1 MFILFPLRNLENKNS
16 EKADIKVLSSTFLME
31 IRGKESLNENTSWGI
46 DIVPIGEFKG
56 IYTK

>member
-31 IRGKESLNENTSWGI
+31 IREKESLNENTS
-46 DIVPIGEFKG
+46 
-56 IYTK
+56 

>member
-31 IRGKESLNENTSWGI
+31 ISGKESLNENTS
-46 DIVPIGEFKG
+46 
-56 IYTK
+56 

>member
-31 IRGKESLNENTSWGI
+31 IRGKEGLNENTS
-46 DIVPIGEFKG
+46 
-56 IYTK
+56 

>member
-31 IRGKESLNENTSWGI
+31 IREKQSLNENTS
-46 DIVPIGEFKG
+46 
-56 IYTK
+56 

>member
-16 EKADIKVLSSTFLME
+16 ENADIKVLSSTFLME
-31 IRGKESLNENTSWGI
+31 IRGKESLNENTSESI
-46 DIVPIGEFKG
+46 DIVPIGELKG

>member
-31 IRGKESLNENTSWGI
+31 KRWKESLNENTS
-46 DIVPIGEFKG
+46 
-56 IYTK
+56 

>member
-31 IRGKESLNENTSWGI
+31 IGEKESLNENTS
-46 DIVPIGEFKG
+46 
-56 IYTK
+56 

>member
-16 EKADIKVLSSTFLME
+16 ENADIKVLSSTFLME
-31 IRGKESLNENTSWGI
+31 IRGKESLNENTSYSI
-46 DIVPIGEFKG
+46 DIVPIGELKG

>member
-31 IRGKESLNENTSWGI
+31 IRGKESLKENTS
-46 DIVPIGEFKG
+46 
-56 IYTK
+56 

>member
-31 IRGKESLNENTSWGI
+31 IRGKESLNENTSQSI
-46 DIVPIGEFKG
+46 DIVPIGELKG

>member
-16 EKADIKVLSSTFLME
+16 ENADIKVLSSTFLME
-31 IRGKESLNENTSWGI
+31 IRGKESLNENTSQSI
-46 DIVPIGEFKG
+46 DIVPIGELKG

>member
-31 IRGKESLNENTSWGI
+31 IRGKESLNENTSKSI
-46 DIVPIGEFKG
+46 DIVPIGELKG